1 MKLVD
6 AAHPLGVAAGEV
18 VVHGDDVHAA
28 ARERVQVHGS
38 GAGQRLAFA
47 GAHLGDAALVQEHA
61 ADELHVVVPL
71 ADGAPRTSRI
81 SAKASMRHVVE
92 CLAVGDLLLHA
103 SRRAR
108 KVLVVER
115 AHLRFERV
123 DARRPSARPSS
134 ARAVLRSD
142 DALEDPINHAAFFLK
157 PRANA
162 TKERH
167 FDKGAASKPK
177 RPTRS
182 GKAPGARHSARR
194 RNSSNT
200 CPLQGERRASA
211 HVSGKCGMRHPRLPC
226 ELQLSCSG
234 LRHSPRPLRPE
245 REPAQPRWLGVSQ
258 RRARPLVC
266 HPAYGPLLFLKA
278 SCAPTALAVQSSHAE
293 V

>member
-1 MKLVD
+1 M
-6 AAHPLGVAAGEV
+6 
-18 VVHGDDVHAA
+18 
-28 ARERVQVHGS
+28 RR
-38 GAGQRLAFA
+38 
-47 GAHLGDAALVQEHA
+47 AALTV
-61 ADELHVVVPL
+61 
-71 ADGAPRTSRI
+71 
-81 SAKASMRHVVE
+81 SAKASNRHVVE
-92 CLAVGDLLLHA
+92 CLAVADLLLQA
-103 SRRAR
+103 RRR
-108 KVLVVER
+108 GPEVLVVER
-115 AHLRFERV
+115 AHLRLELV
-123 DARRPSARPSS
+123 DARHLRPGLLELAL
-134 ARAVLRSD
+134 VLRAD
-142 DALEDPINHAAFFLK
+142 DFLEDPLNHAAFFLK